1 MHIGL
6 IKHFFSFIIFILLNL
21 VYLTYFTSKQQQRV
35 VEMVLIRRLISR
47 FVARLQLKRNKRLK
61 PINF

>member
-1 MHIGL
+1 MHIEL

-47 FVARLQLKRNKRLK
+47 FVARLQLK
-61 PINF
+61 

>member
-21 VYLTYFTSKQQQRV
+21 VYLTYFTSEQQQRV

-47 FVARLQLKRNKRLK
+47 FVARLQLK
-61 PINF
+61 